1 MIKHPI
7 VGRPHKNKVLIL
19 PTVADMMPPARDP
32 NMNPILG
39 RVPLRRNEDVLIKL
53 LFHCHLLIHE
63 ASSNVAEI
71 PSVPCTTEYVSVDD
85 KPDNDPAT
93 TEDSDATI
101 AQRTLFRS
109 YMSG

>member
-1 MIKHPI
+1 MGKSE
-7 VGRPHKNKVLIL
+7 VGMC
-19 PTVADMMPPARDP
+19 A
-32 NMNPILG
+32 
-39 RVPLRRNEDVLIKL
+39 KL
-53 LFHCHLLIHE
+53 LYNCHLLIHE

-109 YMSG
+109 YMSEFL